1 MIDDEEGKKGMWTS
15 RKQFKK
21 CAPCP
26 FKVCTFFSH
35 TKKKGRIST
44 PQITKTEQKKPNK
57 KKNCS
62 NIQHHHKKEDDAFTR
77 DRETFFSVLVS
88 LSAYT
93 HHETHRRRLA
103 SR

>member
-35 TKKKGRIST
+35 TKKKRAHQYTTNHKNG
-44 PQITKTEQKKPNK
+44 TKKTKQKKK
-57 KKNCS
+57 LF
-62 NIQHHHKKEDDAFTR
+62 QHPTSSQK
-77 DRETFFSVLVS
+77 
-88 LSAYT
+88 
-93 HHETHRRRLA
+93 RRRRFYARPRDIFLCVGL
-103 SR
+103 SLCLHPP

>member
-1 MIDDEEGKKGMWTS
+1 MMKKEKKLCGRVENNLKS
-15 RKQFKK
+15 VHLVLLK
-21 CAPCP
+21 CAPSFP
-26 FKVCTFFSH
+26 TP
-35 TKKKGRIST
+35 KKKGLIST

>member
-26 FKVCTFFSH
+26 FKVCTFFSPH
-35 TKKKGRIST
+35 QKKKGSS
-44 PQITKTEQKKPNK
+44 QKRHKKNQT

-62 NIQHHHKKEDDAFTR
+62 NIQHHHKKEEDAFPRPR
-77 DRETFFSVLVS
+77 DIFLCVGLS
-88 LSAYT
+88 LCL
-93 HHETHRRRLA
+93 HPP
-103 SR
+103 